1 MLANFTPD
9 EKEKYTEGQKMIYD
23 YQDCIDYA
31 REKGEAKGR
40 DEGLAEGL
48 AKGEAKGLAEG
59 EVKGLAK
66 GEKIA
71 KIETAKNLLN
81 MGLSITRIDLAT
93 GLTEK
98 DIENLLHR

>member
-23 YQDCIDYA
+23 YQNCIDF
-31 REKGEAKGR
+31 AK
-40 DEGLAEGL
+40 EQ
-48 AKGEAKGLAEG
+48 GLAEG